1 MMGYKDVLVA
11 VDSAPSARARIGLA
25 AGLAERFGA
34 HLIGLHHSISFEA
47 PHVRGYF
54 EYFNRSLDALYQEF
68 AEQMRTDEATVRGVF
83 EEIASHHSLS
93 AEWRQSIGYPSHA
106 AALHGRY
113 VDLIV
118 LGQPDPDYV
127 HAALF
132 QPSPAEVALAVGR
145 PMLVV
150 PYAGKWTDIGR
161 SVVIGWDASRQAT
174 RAVND
179 ALPFLTAAQTVTV
192 LTVDPRDGPLGHGDV
207 PGADI
212 ALHLAR
218 HAVKAT
224 AQSTVSAGIDV
235 GNELLCRVSD
245 LGADLLV
252 MGAYG
257 HSRER
262 ELVFGGATRTV
273 LATMTVPVLMAH

>member
-1 MMGYKDVLVA
+1 MGFKDILVA
-11 VDSAPSARARIGLA
+11 IDAAPSAAGRIELA

-34 HLIGLHHSISFEA
+34 HLVGLHSSISLDVPQA
-47 PHVRGYF
+47 RGYF
-54 EYFNRSLDALYQEF
+54 DYFNRSLDMLHQELMERLR
-68 AEQMRTDEATVRGVF
+68 AEEAAARDLF
-83 EEIASHHSLS
+83 ETSASKRSLS
-93 AEWRQSIGYPSHA
+93 AEWRHSLGSPSQA

-118 LGQPDPDYV
+118 LGQLDPDYV
-127 HAALF
+127 HSLLF

-161 SVVIGWDASRQAT
+161 TIVVGWDASRQAT

-179 ALPFLTAAQTVTV
+179 ALPFLIAAETVTV
-192 LTVDPRDGPLGHGDV
+192 LSIDPKDGPRGHGDL

-218 HAVKAT
+218 HGVKA
-224 AQSTVSAGIDV
+224 AVQSTMSGGIGV
-235 GNELLCRVSD
+235 GDALISRLTD

-252 MGAYG
+252 MGAYA
-257 HSRER
+257 HSRQR
-262 ELVFGGATRTV
+262 ELVFGGVTRTV
-273 LATMTVPVLMAH
+273 LQSMIVPVLMAH